1 MRGREREG
9 DYLGRVLLAVYSVCI
24 YWPIDSRDNRNRVDW
39 SSFSIRQQWGI
50 YGRECD
56 GEAIVEL
63 SFWGEGG
70 GTGGIGGR
78 TSF

>member
-39 SSFSIRQQWGI
+39 SSFSIHQRWGI
-50 YGRECD
+50 YGRVGECD
-56 GEAIVEL
+56 GETTVV
-63 SFWGEGG
+63 SGCGR
-70 GTGGIGGR
+70 GR